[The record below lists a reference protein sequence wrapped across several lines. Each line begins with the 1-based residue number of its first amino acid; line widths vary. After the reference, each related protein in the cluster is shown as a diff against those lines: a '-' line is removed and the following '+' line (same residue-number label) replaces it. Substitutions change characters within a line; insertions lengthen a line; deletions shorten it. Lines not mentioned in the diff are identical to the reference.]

1 MGIPRSARDKERI
14 LNSADIHLARMVGVP
29 RGAEMF
35 VDGSFVVNLIF
46 CNEIVGVNLQC
57 GIFIRAGISG
67 QCTLYLAPFEYHS
80 RQVTTAPYRAC

>member
-1 MGIPRSARDKERI
+1 MRISCSARNKEGI
-14 LNSADIHLARMVGVP
+14 LNGADVHLARMVGVP

-46 CNEIVGVNLQC
+46 CNQIVGVNLQC

-67 QCTLYLAPFEYHS
+67 QF
-80 RQVTTAPYRAC
+80 